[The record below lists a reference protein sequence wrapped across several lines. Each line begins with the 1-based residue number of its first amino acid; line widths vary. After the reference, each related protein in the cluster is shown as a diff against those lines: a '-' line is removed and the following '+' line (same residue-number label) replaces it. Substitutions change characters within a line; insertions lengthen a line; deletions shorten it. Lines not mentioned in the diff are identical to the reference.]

1 MTYEAWRIVYQSC
14 EQAARAAY
22 NAWEQR
28 TKECDAL
35 ISACRVSTDIGL
47 EVEAELKVTK
57 SKLEA
62 ADAHIAA
69 LEAEVDALRAAL

>member
-1 MTYEAWRIVYQSC
+1 MSYEAWRIGYQSS

-35 ISACRVSTDIGL
+35 IGACKVSTDIGL
-47 EVEAELKVTK
+47 DVEAELRVTK
-57 SKLEA
+57 AKLEA
-62 ADAHIAA
+62 ADAHIAT
-69 LEAEVDALRAAL
+69 LEAEVDKLRGCP